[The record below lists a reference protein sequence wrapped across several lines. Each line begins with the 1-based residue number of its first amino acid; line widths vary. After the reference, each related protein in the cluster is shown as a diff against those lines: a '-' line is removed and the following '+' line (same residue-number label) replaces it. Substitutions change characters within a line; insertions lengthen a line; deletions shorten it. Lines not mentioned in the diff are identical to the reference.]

1 MVSYQQHIFRLI
13 GIEVLR
19 NLSEEGMEKGY
30 NEHYLQDELEC
41 TIQEVEKLNSAAN
54 QIIASKHRVR

>member
-1 MVSYQQHIFRLI
+1 MVSYQQHTFCLI

-30 NEHYLQDELEC
+30 SEHYLQDELEC